1 MSSVAFSSDLP
12 SAQAFLKWHIR
23 PPSSYVE
30 TDVLNAFQDV
40 PKLRLGTVL
49 MYNPQ
54 LHTAKVA
61 VKGDVMPWACMFSD
75 EYLSYDYGF
84 SLTAPPKEGEGVL
97 LYELGPNTSTGLIV
111 GRVPYYLCYAEGSSY
126 NDPDHLHRLAHRY
139 DESTKDTSISSYTT
153 PFGNLNEPSAHIAT
167 HFRPTDIYPGEFAYL
182 NQHNCGIMGG
192 LFSSTLIGGGASL
205 RMAALTNA
213 ARLTCDSYIR
223 HTLTGNYREY
233 HNGRYL
239 STERDIAIHQE
250 ERLGGIGKQ
259 APVWMDEKP
268 AKGGLQTIRPR
279 IKEISGYFG
288 NLTSKFCFRPDP
300 NESDSR
306 TQGNDSKEAGVYRE
320 TIDPS
325 GQYRLSAAGMI
336 AIERTGRIPVP
347 VRKCFPTDKDH
358 GISDDP
364 EALTSFEH
372 DETDGARRQL
382 ELFDRQAYDLK
393 NQYARVD
400 GQGTQNPDYY
410 VPQEED
416 LSPLADKY
424 DSQFTNSETVKL
436 NKFDDR
442 HAGIYIGE
450 DGSIILRDA
459 WGSEIVMLGG
469 NITLSC
475 AGNIMVL
482 PGKSQLTIAGDDI
495 VQKAQNSVDIHASKH
510 DVRLSA
516 TRNMEILGGGD
527 ETQHSGGVIIESRG
541 KGVGAWDGEEKGES
555 AMASGITLR
564 TNKQAIVIDGQY
576 LIARSRKN
584 TRILSGD
591 KELDGEIGIGAKYI
605 RSRAKMIISTTKNS
619 GMFLGE
625 SSAALTG
632 KSVLV
637 EGHSSAALI
646 SGGKYPVPIMWEPVN
661 VNLDLSNSTEDL
673 AKEKK
678 ASIGFSYEEL
688 KKMIF
693 GFRSSQECGTTKAW
707 AIGGNGPFKMYEP
720 AWIEVMTIYKTL
732 KNNIQTEAYKED
744 AEWENGKPWPGKDAE
759 DNAKYVQLMGNKPAN
774 LSADG
779 YNNSRKAVQ
788 ANSKIEEKDLKDY
801 YLIRKQEEE

>member
-1 MSSVAFSSDLP
+1 
-12 SAQAFLKWHIR
+12 
-23 PPSSYVE
+23 
-30 TDVLNAFQDV
+30 
-40 PKLRLGTVL
+40 
-49 MYNPQ
+49 
-54 LHTAKVA
+54 
-61 VKGDVMPWACMFSD
+61 MF
-75 EYLSYDYGF
+75 
-84 SLTAPPKEGEGVL
+84 
-97 LYELGPNTSTGLIV
+97 
-111 GRVPYYLCYAEGSSY
+111 
-126 NDPDHLHRLAHRY
+126 
-139 DESTKDTSISSYTT
+139 
-153 PFGNLNEPSAHIAT
+153 
-167 HFRPTDIYPGEFAYL
+167 
-182 NQHNCGIMGG
+182 
-192 LFSSTLIGGGASL
+192 
-205 RMAALTNA
+205 
-213 ARLTCDSYIR
+213 
-223 HTLTGNYREY
+223 
-233 HNGRYL
+233 
-239 STERDIAIHQE
+239 
-250 ERLGGIGKQ
+250 
-259 APVWMDEKP
+259 
-268 AKGGLQTIRPR
+268 
-279 IKEISGYFG
+279 
-288 NLTSKFCFRPDP
+288 
-300 NESDSR
+300 
-306 TQGNDSKEAGVYRE
+306 
-320 TIDPS
+320 
-325 GQYRLSAAGMI
+325 
-336 AIERTGRIPVP
+336 
-347 VRKCFPTDKDH
+347 
-358 GISDDP
+358 
-364 EALTSFEH
+364 
-372 DETDGARRQL
+372 
-382 ELFDRQAYDLK
+382 FDRQAYDLK

-541 KGVGAWDGEEKGES
+541 KGAGAWDGEEKGES

-801 YLIRKQEEE
+801 YLIRKQEEEQNDNTRN